1 MAKRTVVGAGLSGM
15 VAAIDLARQGDEVL
29 IVEKEKAIGG
39 SPAYHPSLHATPI
52 DFKYTS
58 DFIGIDVS
66 TCFEL
71 LVETQL
77 WVRDTRLY
85 PSLNHYGV
93 ERGDRETAIDTYLY
107 KICLDHGVEFEFGH
121 PVKRLKD
128 IPPGSIVATG
138 TMCTVDDFTVHKRIE
153 GYGYAFVMDTKLGPA
168 NWQFADMY
176 SPDYFYAAAM
186 NGILYGLVFGRRTRI
201 AEEAL
206 EVIGRQCRERAGFE
220 IEGWKPFYCETMIGT
235 RLFFGPG
242 NRYIMT
248 GSASGSYDPY
258 LRLRHRRGPHIRQGL
273 CPGPTRPGRRP
284 GPLRQDEPSSHVPLP
299 DLRDGR
305 AAPPG
310 SQVQD
315 VDLHAGLLQIH
326 QGAVQPAGTR
336 HPGVSPRLDGGIHA
350 GLIAVPLED
359 DVHRALI
366 IRFHGLGDSVN
377 VRQDIGN
384 KELGRLD
391 LVVIELRVAVFF
403 YQLPLARIIL
413 DPFVCVKGLQLFV
426 SQQGLIKDEVAAG
439 NMTEHERDTGL
450 RIVTDM

>member
-1 MAKRTVVGAGLSGM
+1 MPKRTVVGAGLSGM

-29 IVEKEKAIGG
+29 VLEKEKAIGG

-52 DFKYTS
+52 DFQYTS

-66 TCFEL
+66 PCFQL

-77 WVRDTRLY
+77 WIRDTRLY

-107 KICLDHGVEFEFGH
+107 KICLEHGVEFEFGH

-138 TMCTVDDFTVHKRIE
+138 TMCTVDDFTVHKRID
-153 GYGYAFVMDTKLGPA
+153 GYGYAFLMETKLGPA
-168 NWQFADMY
+168 NWQFADTY

-258 LRLRHRRGPHIRQGL
+258 LGYGIVGALTSGKVSAL
-273 CPGPTRPGRRP
+273 A
-284 GPLRQDEPSSHVPLP
+284 
-299 DLRDGR
+299 LRDRDG
-305 AAPPG
+305 A
-310 SQVQD
+310 QVLFD
-315 VDLHAGLLQIH
+315 RIN
-326 QGAVQPAGTR
+326 R
-336 HPGVSPRLDGGIHA
+336 HHMYLYQTFEMVSKLP
-350 GLIAVPLED
+350 
-359 DVHRALI
+359 RALK
-366 IRFHGLGDSVN
+366 FKMLTSMPAYY
-377 VRQDIGN
+377 
-384 KELGRLD
+384 KYTK
-391 LVVIELRVAVFF
+391 VFF
-403 YQLPLARIIL
+403 NRLGHGIPGYP
-413 DPFVCVKGLQLFV
+413 
-426 SQQGLIKDEVAAG
+426 
-439 NMTEHERDTGL
+439 RDWMEEFT
-450 RIVTDM
+450 RD